1 MLKLLTFLYTLPL
14 LRGSLADCGVD
25 GGTTILA
32 NPNFAILDE
41 LEACTTIFGDIL
53 VDPELEGPQEI
64 TGTIIAHDNAILKA
78 VSLPD
83 VKKLGGFSFVNP
95 QIDGNVNFPEV
106 TEIGNLEWKDI
117 FFPYQFSTFSWSASK
132 LIKVSSLDVES
143 TYLSGFVPDDDPSV
157 DWPTYSSLEQLEM
170 ADNIRIVDNKRM
182 NEIVLPGLKTV
193 SGSLI
198 VGNNVDDL
206 HPGGKRDGDNYL
218 VSFTT
223 LESTGNL
230 VVYDDSPYRGALEGK
245 IDLPVL
251 NHVFGDLNFT
261 DIERVTE
268 ISLPALTD
276 VDGGL
281 YVLNNGGLSNLEFPE
296 LRRVDH
302 VVIDDQHADVAFETI
317 SFPVLEEIGSFH
329 VYSSY
334 YDFDC
339 ASLDHIGKIASDF
352 SCSTPSNSHNSDAPS
367 SSTETPTPSPFPT
380 SSESLPTTE
389 NSDTVATTATSQT
402 DQTGAPAATTTKAAT
417 GTEIP
422 KQTQSP
428 IATEDTGP
436 APTVG
441 DGPDTSET
449 TPAMSNASSLKP
461 PFARIV
467 SLFNLSRV
475 R

>member
-1 MLKLLTFLYTLPL
+1 MLKLLTCLYTLPL
-14 LRGSLADCGVD
+14 LRGSLADCGID

-53 VDPELEGPQEI
+53 VDPEFVYLILEGPQEI
-64 TGTIIAHDNAILKA
+64 TGTIIAHDNTILKA

-132 LIKVSSLDVES
+132 LIKVSSLYVES

-157 DWPTYSSLEQLEM
+157 DWPTYGSLEQLEM

-193 SGSLI
+193 SG
-198 VGNNVDDL
+198 GQ
-206 HPGGKRDGDNYL
+206 RDGDNYL
-218 VSFTT
+218 VSFAA

-268 ISLPALTD
+268 ISVPALTN
-276 VDGGL
+276 VDSGL
-281 YVLNNGGLSNLEFPE
+281 YVLNNGGLSDLEFPE
-296 LRRVDH
+296 LRRVNH
-302 VVIDDQHADVAFETI
+302 VVIDDQHADGAFEAI
-317 SFPVLEEIGSFH
+317 SFPVLEEIG
-329 VYSSY
+329 
-334 YDFDC
+334 
-339 ASLDHIGKIASDF
+339 
-352 SCSTPSNSHNSDAPS
+352 
-367 SSTETPTPSPFPT
+367 
-380 SSESLPTTE
+380 
-389 NSDTVATTATSQT
+389 DTVATTATSQT
-402 DQTGAPAATTTKAAT
+402 DQTGAPATTTTTAAA

-422 KQTQSP
+422 KQTESS

-436 APTVG
+436 SPT
-441 DGPDTSET
+441 DENAADTSET
-449 TPAMSNASSLKP
+449 APVRSNASSLKL
-461 PFARIV
+461 PFARIM
-467 SLFNLSRV
+467 SLFKLIRDTEV
-475 R
+475 E